1 MDIEGRKEACIMRSE
16 RDGAKENRRSFDQA
30 KNKVE
35 FEAAIDKNREQVA
48 AKKEE
53 KEEKRYLREHK

>member
-1 MDIEGRKEACIMRSE
+1 MHSE